1 MDGRGASLFSGVPAL
16 ISQPTARMQ
25 RALLRAGHLA
35 TFEQMPLL
43 VARHAETADLHQARI
58 FVTDLQGEV
67 LREVT
72 GRGSDAGRGGQEFRI
87 LTTVPGTAYTET
99 RLITVRAEEEGRFRH
114 WIPLLNGAERLGVLS
129 VDTDHSDEAS
139 REAIQDLTSL
149 VSLLLAGKRTNSDA
163 YARLIRTTRMTVSAE
178 MQWPVMPPRSFSN
191 DRVTLAA
198 AMEPAYAAAGDAF
211 DYGIAGETTYLAIL
225 DAMGH
230 DTAAGLAANLAMA
243 TFRNQRRQGAALPD
257 TCAAIE
263 DVLIT
268 HYTHT
273 RYATG
278 ILAELDMVTGVLTWV
293 NCGHHPPVLVRGGRW
308 TSELTCPPSHPLGT
322 ALGLPVDVCEV
333 QLEPGDRVLLYTDGI
348 TETRDAE
355 GQEFGRDRFVDFVI
369 RHQSDALPVPETL
382 RRLIHAVLDYHDGKL
397 DDDATVL
404 LCQWHGNID
413 RLPDATYPPI

>member
-1 MDGRGASLFSGVPAL
+1 
-16 ISQPTARMQ
+16 MQ
-25 RALLRAGHLA
+25 RTLLRAGHLA

-43 VARHAETADLHQARI
+43 VAQQAETAGLHRARI

-72 GRGSDAGRGGQEFRI
+72 GRGRDAGRGGQELRI
-87 LTTVPGTAYTET
+87 MTTAAGAAYSET
-99 RLITVRAEEEGRFRH
+99 RPVMVRAVEQGRFRH
-114 WIPLLNGAERLGVLS
+114 WLPLLDGAARLGVLR
-129 VDTDHSDEAS
+129 VDTDESDDAVL
-139 REAIQDLTSL
+139 EAISDLASL
-149 VSLLLAGKRTNSDA
+149 VALLLVSKRTNSDA

-178 MQWPVMPPRSFSN
+178 MQWPVMPPRTFSN

-211 DYGIAGETTYLAIL
+211 DYGVAGDITYLAIL

-230 DTAAGLAANLAMA
+230 DTSAGLTANLAMA
-243 TFRNQRRQGAALPD
+243 AFRNQRRQDATLPE

-263 DVLIT
+263 ELLIT
-268 HYTHT
+268 HYAHT

-278 ILAELDMVTGVLTWV
+278 ILAELDMATGVLTWV

-308 TSELTCPPSHPLGT
+308 TSDLPCSPSHPLGT
-322 ALGLPVDVCEV
+322 DLGLPANVCDV

-348 TETRDAE
+348 TEARDAD
-355 GQEFGRDRFVDFVI
+355 GQEFGRGRFVDFVI
-369 RHQSDALPVPETL
+369 RHQSGGLPVPETL
-382 RRLIHAVLDYHDGKL
+382 RRLIRAVLDYHDGKL

-404 LCQWHGNID
+404 LCQWNGNID
-413 RLPDATYPPI
+413 QLPDPTYPPV

>member
-1 MDGRGASLFSGVPAL
+1 
-16 ISQPTARMQ
+16 MQ

-43 VARHAETADLHQARI
+43 VARHAEPAGLHRARI

-72 GRGSDAGRGGQEFRI
+72 GRGSDAGRGGQQLRI
-87 LTTVPGTAYTET
+87 MTTVAGTAYTET
-99 RLITVRAEEEGRFRH
+99 RPITVRAVEQGRLRH
-114 WIPLLNGAERLGVLS
+114 WLPLLDGAERLGVLR
-129 VDTDHSDEAS
+129 VDTDHGDDTVLEA
-139 REAIQDLTSL
+139 ALDLASL
-149 VSLLLAGKRTNSDA
+149 VALLLVSKRTNSDA

-178 MQWPVMPPRSFSN
+178 MQWPVMPPRTFSN

-198 AMEPAYAAAGDAF
+198 VMEPAYAAAGDAF
-211 DYGIAGETTYLAIL
+211 DYGVAGDVTYLAIL

-230 DTAAGLAANLAMA
+230 DTGAGLTANLAMA
-243 TFRNQRRQGAALPD
+243 AFRNQRRQDAGLPE

-263 DVLIT
+263 ELLIT
-268 HYTHT
+268 HYAHT
-273 RYATG
+273 RYATA
-278 ILAELDMVTGVLTWV
+278 ILAELDMATGVLTWV

-308 TSELTCPPSHPLGT
+308 TSDLPCSPSHPLGT
-322 ALGLPVDVCEV
+322 DLGLPANVCDV

-348 TETRDAE
+348 TEARDAD
-355 GQEFGRDRFVDFVI
+355 GQEFGRERFVDYVI
-369 RHQSDALPVPETL
+369 RHQSDGLPVPETL

-413 RLPDATYPPI
+413 QLPDPTYPPV